1 MSKTERRPEGRDA
14 ARLTEADAQ
23 AFRAAGRS
31 KEAAND
37 DRGAYLHYCGIPMT
51 STIMVVEDEPAI
63 LELLKVNLVDAG
75 YEVRAA
81 ADAETAHTLLKEALP
96 DLLLLDWMLPGQ
108 SGLAFAKQLRAD
120 ARTKEL
126 PVIMVTARTDEADRV
141 AGLEAWV
148 DDYVTKPFSP
158 RELKARIK
166 AVLRRR
172 APEAAQELLSAG
184 ALKLDP
190 VTHRVSVGEQ
200 LVHLGPT
207 EFRLLRFLLARPER
221 VHTRSQ
227 LLDQVWGDH
236 VYIEERTVDVHI
248 RRLRLALEPL
258 GQDHLIETVRGSGYR
273 LAVPRAQEPGR
284 PSPG

>member
-1 MSKTERRPEGRDA
+1 MSAAAEGKARRARRRAIDGGRRADIALGDIQGGRDERLA
-14 ARLTEADAQ
+14 ASVEA
-23 AFRAAGRS
+23 
-31 KEAAND
+31 N
-37 DRGAYLHYCGIPMT
+37 LMP
-51 STIMVVEDEPAI
+51 TILVVEDEPAI

-75 YEVRAA
+75 YDVRAA
-81 ADAETAHTLLKEALP
+81 PDAETAQTMLRESLP

-166 AVLRRR
+166 SVLRRR
-172 APEAAQELLSAG
+172 APEAAQEPLAAG
-184 ALKLDP
+184 PLNLDP
-190 VTHRVSVGEQ
+190 VTHRVSVDGRP
-200 LVHLGPT
+200 VPIGPT
-207 EFRLLRFLLARPER
+207 EFRLLRFFLARPER
-221 VHTRSQ
+221 VHSRTQ

-236 VYIEERTVDVHI
+236 VYIEERTIDVHI
-248 RRLRLALEPL
+248 RRLRAGARAVRTGPADRNRARQRVPAGGSAL
-258 GQDHLIETVRGSGYR
+258 IAMASR
-273 LAVPRAQEPGR
+273 
-284 PSPG
+284 